1 MQFFARNVDLLI
13 DCMAVGAV
21 AKRTKQSV
29 GFVSNRITRTRPNPA
44 FIYCAILASR
54 VTLAAPKIGVYDSNY

>member
-1 MQFFARNVDLLI
+1 
-13 DCMAVGAV
+13 MAVSAV

-29 GFVSNRITRTRPNPA
+29 GFVCERFAPTCPKAA